1 MNSHTRN
8 LVRTRLLLLI
18 AILPLVLAACS
29 IQTATQPEAQAV
41 IVTRDERDLP
51 EGCSPYEAAQ
61 LMMRLLNA
69 FNSGDQEQ
77 FIQFFPP
84 TFQWYSDGWRT
95 GADGINIDEGHLFVS
110 RPGNREDLPNYLAE
124 RHQQD
129 DHLQLLKATV
139 MERGQGDALVI
150 FQLVREANDVD
161 PGVGDNKRYVHG
173 RADIICQS
181 QTFFSLGMGIAP
193 PDIQESDLV
202 RMCPEPPADTPENA
216 VIACSETIFVPEEG
230 E

>member
-1 MNSHTRN
+1 MLRSKVVHLAIPAT
-8 LVRTRLLLLI
+8 VVFLL
-18 AILPLVLAACS
+18 LAACS
-29 IQTATQPEAQAV
+29 GPTEPQPETQEI

-51 EGCSPYEAAQ
+51 QGCSPREVAQ

-95 GADGINIDEGHLFVS
+95 VADGVDIDPDHLFVS
-110 RPGNREDLPNYLAE
+110 RPGNRKDLPNYLAE
-124 RHQQD
+124 RHQQGD
-129 DHLQLLKATV
+129 RLQLIKASV
-139 MERGQGDALVI
+139 IEDGQRHALII
-150 FQLVREANDVD
+150 FQLVREADDVES
-161 PGVGDNKRYVHG
+161 GVGGNKRYVHG
-173 RADIICQS
+173 RALIICQS

-193 PDIQESDLV
+193 PDIQKSDLA
-202 RMCPEPPADTPENA
+202 RMCPEPPASTPENA
-216 VIACSETIFVPEEG
+216 AIACSETIFVPEEG